1 MKLDK
6 EELENIR
13 TINTRFLKLKNEI
26 ADVEIIK
33 YGLLQKLD
41 EHKSSLSKV
50 ESDLIG
56 KYGADAV
63 IDIKT
68 GDVTIPKK

>member
-1 MKLDK
+1 MKLNK
-6 EELENIR
+6 EELENLR
-13 TINTRFLKLKNEI
+13 NVNTRFLKLKNEI

-68 GDVTIPKK
+68 GDVKIPKK